1 MADGHP
7 IDYTGDTGVLGTDG
21 SQAIQEHKCLG
32 GKHAFARIVNHST
45 LKGEPTLVVDLASAG
60 NGYGA
65 DLVFSNIRLCNED
78 RKLWGNPCNYQQ
90 IMFLKIE
97 HSCLTF
103 FISGL

>member
-1 MADGHP
+1 MEAKQFRS
-7 IDYTGDTGVLGTDG
+7 TNVL
-21 SQAIQEHKCLG
+21 EV
-32 GKHAFARIVNHST
+32 KHAFARIVNHHA
-45 LKGEPTLVVDLASAG
+45 LKGEPAPTLVVDLASAG